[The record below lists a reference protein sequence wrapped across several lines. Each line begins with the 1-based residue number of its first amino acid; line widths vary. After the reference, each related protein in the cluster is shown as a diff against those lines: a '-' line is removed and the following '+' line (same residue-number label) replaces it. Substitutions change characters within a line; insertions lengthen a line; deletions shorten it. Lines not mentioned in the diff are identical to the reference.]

1 MSAPFYSI
9 EDLAGILKL
18 HPKTIL
24 RFIHEGKIRL
34 RGVPTMPEFTVRE
47 KEVLL
52 EFLEE
57 AVANLRA
64 EIAASDKEEYRNM
77 LKERK
82 ETLKGVLA
90 KLG

>member
-1 MSAPFYSI
+1 M
-9 EDLAGILKL
+9 
-18 HPKTIL
+18 T
-24 RFIHEGKIRL
+24 L

>member
-1 MSAPFYSI
+1 VTA
-9 EDLAGILKL
+9 
-18 HPKTIL
+18 
-24 RFIHEGKIRL
+24 
-34 RGVPTMPEFTVRE
+34 MPEFTERE

-57 AVANLRA
+57 AISNLRS

-82 ETLKGVLA
+82 ETLKNILQKVF
-90 KLG
+90 

>member
-1 MSAPFYSI
+1 
-9 EDLAGILKL
+9 
-18 HPKTIL
+18 
-24 RFIHEGKIRL
+24 
-34 RGVPTMPEFTVRE
+34 MPEFTERE

-57 AVANLRA
+57 AISNLRS

>member
-1 MSAPFYSI
+1 M
-9 EDLAGILKL
+9 ILK
-18 HPKTIL
+18 
-24 RFIHEGKIRL
+24 E
-34 RGVPTMPEFTVRE
+34 VATMPEFTERE

-57 AVANLRA
+57 AIANLRA

-82 ETLKGVLA
+82 EILKSVLA
-90 KLG
+90 KMG

>member
-1 MSAPFYSI
+1 
-9 EDLAGILKL
+9 
-18 HPKTIL
+18 
-24 RFIHEGKIRL
+24 
-34 RGVPTMPEFTVRE
+34 MPEFTDRE
-47 KEVLL
+47 REVLL

-57 AVANLRA
+57 AISNLRA

-82 ETLKGVLA
+82 ENLKSALA

>member
-1 MSAPFYSI
+1 MIPEEVSI
-9 EDLAGILKL
+9 
-18 HPKTIL
+18 
-24 RFIHEGKIRL
+24 
-34 RGVPTMPEFTVRE
+34 MPEFTDRE
-47 KEVLL
+47 TEVLK

-57 AVANLRA
+57 AIANLRE

-82 ETLKGVLA
+82 ETLKSALA

>member
-1 MSAPFYSI
+1 MIPEEVEA
-9 EDLAGILKL
+9 
-18 HPKTIL
+18 
-24 RFIHEGKIRL
+24 
-34 RGVPTMPEFTVRE
+34 MPEFTERE
-47 KEVLL
+47 KEVLV

-57 AVANLRA
+57 AIANLRE

-82 ETLKGVLA
+82 ETLKSVLA

>member
-1 MSAPFYSI
+1 L
-9 EDLAGILKL
+9 E
-18 HPKTIL
+18 
-24 RFIHEGKIRL
+24 E
-34 RGVPTMPEFTVRE
+34 VPAMPEFTERE

-57 AVANLRA
+57 AISNLRA

>member
-1 MSAPFYSI
+1 M
-9 EDLAGILKL
+9 ILG
-18 HPKTIL
+18 
-24 RFIHEGKIRL
+24 E
-34 RGVPTMPEFTVRE
+34 VPAMPEFTERE
-47 KEVLL
+47 KEVLV

-57 AVANLRA
+57 AISNLRS

-77 LKERK
+77 LKDRK

>member
-1 MSAPFYSI
+1 
-9 EDLAGILKL
+9 
-18 HPKTIL
+18 
-24 RFIHEGKIRL
+24 
-34 RGVPTMPEFTVRE
+34 MPEFTERE

-57 AVANLRA
+57 AISNLRA